1 MFSDKDNQLKSAGQQ
16 LLLLQSCEAT
26 LISQQSSR
34 KESQQSRDGDLQ
46 KRVQGARE
54 RRHPAIRIR
63 RGEAGVKIQV
73 EKQIAQSEGEEELQP
88 KEVQE
93 QEQGQE
99 VLKIQEP
106 VKVQIQR

>member
-1 MFSDKDNQLKSAGQQ
+1 MFSDKDNQLKSTGP
-16 LLLLQSCEAT
+16 LLLLQSCVAT

-34 KESQQSRDGDLQ
+34 KESEHPRDGDLQ
-46 KRVQGARE
+46 KRVQGERE
-54 RRHPAIRIR
+54 RRHPEIGIRG
-63 RGEAGVKIQV
+63 GEAGVKVQV

-99 VLKIQEP
+99 VLEIQEP

>member
-1 MFSDKDNQLKSAGQQ
+1 MFSDKDNQLKSTGP
-16 LLLLQSCEAT
+16 LLLLQSCVAT

-34 KESQQSRDGDLQ
+34 KESEQPRDGDLQ

-54 RRHPAIRIR
+54 RRHPEIGIRG
-63 RGEAGVKIQV
+63 GEAGVKVQV

-99 VLKIQEP
+99 VLQIQEP

>member
-1 MFSDKDNQLKSAGQQ
+1 MFSDKDNQLKSAGQ
-16 LLLLQSCEAT
+16 LLLLQSCVAA

-34 KESQQSRDGDLQ
+34 KEPQPRDGDLQ

-54 RRHPAIRIR
+54 RRYPEIRIR

-73 EKQIAQSEGEEELQP
+73 EKQIVQSEGQEELQP